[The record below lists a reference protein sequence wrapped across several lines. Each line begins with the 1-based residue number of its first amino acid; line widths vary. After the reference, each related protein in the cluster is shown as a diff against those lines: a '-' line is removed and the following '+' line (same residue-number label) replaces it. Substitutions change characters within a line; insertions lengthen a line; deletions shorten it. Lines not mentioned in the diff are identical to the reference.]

1 MDGVPQLAKD
11 CQLDVDLESGDFERP
26 VWFLAGNGDLEAQ
39 DERSRAFPCISCFV
53 FFNIHLMIILR
64 QYRIKIRQHGRSLL

>member
-26 VWFLAGNGDLEAQ
+26 VWSLAGNGDLEAQ

-53 FFNIHLMIILR
+53 FFI
-64 QYRIKIRQHGRSLL
+64 